1 MVRVCVC
8 GHAVLLF
15 VRVCG
20 VLVLVFVGVV
30 LAFVG
35 VTGVTTAWFHLNQN
49 ERACSCLLRF
59 LSFPPFPEARACEA
73 PSLYTRAYQ

>member
-1 MVRVCVC
+1 MCDTCCGCAVLWKLCEWCVCVC

-35 VTGVTTAWFHLNQN
+35 VTTAWFHLNQN
-49 ERACSCLLRF
+49 ERACSW
-59 LSFPPFPEARACEA
+59 
-73 PSLYTRAYQ
+73 